1 MPSTR
6 KQKAKAK
13 KSIELVIMSDYSSM
27 DVILG
32 DGNSNSIE
40 TELDSLRNGRER
52 QQNFQS
58 LSNRG
63 NSYQEN
69 EMKDIRNRN
78 EPVREGGL

>member
-58 LSNRG
+58 LSNRE